1 VLTGYIKSL
10 EEERSAA
17 AAAAMLLVPTG
28 GGEKR
33 SAREDV
39 AVPETKK
46 RKVSQGVKAL
56 EKASKRGMKDMRSF
70 FKKPVVQSE

>member
-1 VLTGYIKSL
+1 MTEYIKSL

-17 AAAAMLLVPTG
+17 AAAAMLLIPTG

-33 SAREDV
+33 SAKEDV
-39 AVPETKK
+39 AVVETKK

-56 EKASKRGMKDMRSF
+56 EKVSKRGMKDMRSF
-70 FKKPVVQSE
+70 FKKPVVRTE